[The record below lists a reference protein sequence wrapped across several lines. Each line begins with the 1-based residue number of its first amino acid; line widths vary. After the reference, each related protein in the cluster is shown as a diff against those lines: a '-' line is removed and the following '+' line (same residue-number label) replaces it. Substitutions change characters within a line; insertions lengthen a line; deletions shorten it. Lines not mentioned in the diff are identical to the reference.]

1 MIMEGLEMFLYVI
14 ISVLLGYIVAALY
27 TIKRSK
33 DVIDKQEKVIVL
45 LKEQIKRLEEKI
57 KH

>member
-1 MIMEGLEMFLYVI
+1 MEGLEMFLYVI